1 MAQNLFF
8 LIIVVIVIVVLAR
21 RLLKMNAS
29 GHAESDASAAKVQA
43 EASEKEAELKK
54 DAAKLVNDTKA
65 ATKAATKEAV
75 ATGKEAVATKTAAK
89 KPSAKK
95 PAAKKA
101 PAAKK
106 PAAAK
111 KAPAAA
117 KKAPSKDV
125 DPVIDSGNK
134 SQPSPIGA
142 ELPSELAQPV
152 ADLEKTKDPL
162 ARHRLYQQITEN
174 SYKNRNDAGW
184 RQISK
189 TFSKQHIAEFADIAK
204 PLKKANGGSLP
215 QVLTF
220 QNYATLLAEDG
231 QYGDA
236 IDVCEKALE
245 FGLDDKTKT
254 GFEGRLDRIRKQQ
267 EKAAK

>member
-1 MAQNLFF
+1 MAQNLFL
-8 LIIVVIVIVVLAR
+8 LIIVVIVIVFLAR

-29 GHAESDASAAKVQA
+29 GHAESDASAAKEQA
-43 EASEKEAELKK
+43 AADAKEAEIKK
-54 DAAKLVNDTKA
+54 DAARLANDAKS
-65 ATKAATKEAV
+65 ATKEAV
-75 ATGKEAVATKTAAK
+75 KSGKDAVAK
-89 KPSAKK
+89 KASTKK

-101 PAAKK
+101 AT
-106 PAAAK
+106 K
-111 KAPAAA
+111 KAPT
-117 KKAPSKDV
+117 KDV
-125 DPVIDSGNK
+125 DPVIDSANK
-134 SQPSPIGA
+134 SQPSPIGS
-142 ELPSELAQPV
+142 ELPDELSQPV
-152 ADLEKTKDPL
+152 AELEKTKEPL

-189 TFSKQHIAEFADIAK
+189 TFSKQHIAEFSDIVK

-231 QYGDA
+231 QFEEA
-236 IDVCEKALE
+236 AEVCKKALE

-254 GFEGRLDRIRKQQ
+254 GFEGRLERIRKQQ

>member
-8 LIIVVIVIVVLAR
+8 LIIVVIVIVFLAR

-54 DAAKLVNDTKA
+54 DAGRMVTNTKA
-65 ATKAATKEAV
+65 AAKKALE
-75 ATGKEAVATKTAAK
+75 TGKEAVETKTAAK
-89 KPSAKK
+89 KPTAKK
-95 PAAKKA
+95 PAAKKSAA
-101 PAAKK
+101 PKK
-106 PAAAK
+106 ASTVK
-111 KAPAAA
+111 KAPAA

-125 DPVIDSGNK
+125 DPIIDSGNK
-134 SQPSPIGA
+134 SQPSPLGA
-142 ELPSELAQPV
+142 EIPDELSQPV
-152 ADLEKTKDPL
+152 AELEKTKDPL
-162 ARHRLYQQITEN
+162 TRHRMYQQITEN

-189 TFSKQHIAEFADIAK
+189 TFSKQHIGEFADIVK

-231 QYGDA
+231 QYSEA
-236 IDVCEKALE
+236 IAVCEKALE

>member
-8 LIIVVIVIVVLAR
+8 LLIVVIVIVVLAR

-29 GHAESDASAAKVQA
+29 GHAESDASAAKIQA
-43 EASEKEAELKK
+43 EVNEKEAEIKEDSARL
-54 DAAKLVNDTKA
+54 A
-65 ATKAATKEAV
+65 KEAKSV
-75 ATGKEAVATKTAAK
+75 TEDAVETGKEAVESGKEAVASKVSEK
-89 KPSAKK
+89 KPAVKK
-95 PAAKKA
+95 PAAKKSPA
-101 PAAKK
+101 PKTGV
-106 PAAAK
+106 P
-111 KAPAAA
+111 
-117 KKAPSKDV
+117 KDV
-125 DPVIDSGNK
+125 DPVIDSANK

-142 ELPSELAQPV
+142 EVPDELTQPV
-152 ADLEKTKDPL
+152 AELEKTKDPL

-189 TFSKQHIAEFADIAK
+189 TFSKQHIAEFPDIVK

-231 QYGDA
+231 QYTDA
-236 IDVCEKALE
+236 IAVCERALE

-254 GFEGRLDRIRKQQ
+254 GFSGRLERIRKQQ
-267 EKAAK
+267 EKAAQ